1 MVKYQWGIFWAD
13 LNPIKRSEQSGYR
26 PVLVISVEEANQAIP
41 VVTVVSL
48 SSYKEG
54 RRIYPTEVFLNASEI
69 GLSKDFIAMI
79 HQVRAISK
87 ERLEEK
93 CGSIE
98 SEILKEKIKTA
109 LRIYFD
115 I

>member
-1 MVKYQWGIFWAD
+1 MVSYQWGIFWAN
-13 LNPIKRSEQSGYR
+13 LNPPKGSEQAGHR
-26 PVLVISVEEANQAIP
+26 PVLVISVEEVNRALP

-48 SSYKEG
+48 SSFREG
-54 RRIYPTEVFLNASEI
+54 RKIYPTEVFLSATAT
-69 GLSKDFIAMI
+69 GLNRDSIAMV

-93 CGSIE
+93 CGYIE
-98 SEILKEKIKTA
+98 DEELKEKIRVA

-115 I
+115 L